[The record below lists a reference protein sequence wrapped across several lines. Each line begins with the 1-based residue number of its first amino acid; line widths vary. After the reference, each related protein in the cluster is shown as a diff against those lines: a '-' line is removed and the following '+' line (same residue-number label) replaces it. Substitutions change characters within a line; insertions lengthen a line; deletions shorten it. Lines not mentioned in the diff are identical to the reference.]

1 MGDKDKEIR
10 VHEDKKGKDHI
21 DIYDGDPKGEH
32 TSIHI
37 NWDSDTGKGTIV
49 DTTNGDKETTNIGCY
64 LTTACLVHFKDHFD
78 DNCEELTILRWFRDN
93 FVLKEDINHYYEVAP
108 LIVESINSE
117 KNSDIIYDYIYD
129 NVVDYCV
136 AQIKSGNYEETYRR
150 YKDSVLSLEKTFLK
164 NRKSKTLSLIN

>member
-1 MGDKDKEIR
+1 MGDKEIR

-64 LTTACLVHFKDHFD
+64 LTTACLVHFKENFD

-93 FVLKEDINHYYEVAP
+93 YVLKEDIKHYYEVAP
-108 LIVESINSE
+108 LIVEAINE
-117 KNSDIIYDYIYD
+117 KEQSDLIYDYIYD
-129 NVVDYCV
+129 NIVDYCV
-136 AQIKSGNYEETYRR
+136 EQIKDGNYEEAYER
-150 YKDSVLSLEKTFLK
+150 YKNSVLSLEQTFLK
-164 NRKSKTLSLIN
+164 NKNTKVLRLSN

>member
-1 MGDKDKEIR
+1 MSDKEIK
-10 VHEDKKGKDHI
+10 VHTDKNGKDHV

-49 DTTNGDKETTNIGCY
+49 DTTNGEKETTNIGCY
-64 LTTACLVHFKDHFD
+64 LTSACMKHFKELFD

-93 FVLKEDINHYYEVAP
+93 FVSHDDVKHYYEVAP
-108 LIVESINSE
+108 LIVNSIDEEEN
-117 KNSDIIYDYIYD
+117 KDLIYDYIYD

-136 AQIKSGNYEETYRR
+136 CQIKNGNYEEAYQR
-150 YKDSVLSLEKTFLK
+150 YKDSVLSLEKTFINNKTKVLK
-164 NRKSKTLSLIN
+164 LTN